1 MKKTLIV
8 SAHPLEKSLCNHL
21 ADFAQKCATENGH
34 EVTHR
39 RLCEVGF
46 DPRITASERGSYY
59 AEAFDHSSISEELAE
74 LTEAST
80 LILVFPTWWFGFP
93 AILKGW
99 FDRVWAPGYAFDHA
113 TDLSAIKPR
122 LNNLENVIAVTTMGS
137 PWWVD
142 WLLLRRPVRRV
153 LKTALIGV
161 CAPQAKLLFKALYRA
176 EKLQLSQIERFK
188 RSIQIA
194 VNKTG

>member
-21 ADFAQKCATENGH
+21 AEFAQKCATENGH

-39 RLCEVGF
+39 RLYEVGF
-46 DPRITASERGSYY
+46 DPRITASERRSYY
-59 AEAFDHSSISEELAE
+59 AEAFDRSSISDELAE

-122 LNNLENVIAVTTMGS
+122 LNNLEHVVAVTTMGS

-161 CAPQAKLLFKALYRA
+161 CAPQAKLQFKALYKA
-176 EKLQLSQIERFK
+176 EYLQPKQIERFK

-194 VNKTG
+194 INKTG